1 MRPWLRAGGARWPG
15 RVNRTRPRAAARR
28 RSTPPGRRKARGWW
42 RWTPTDRLSCG
53 QPFPEDPDCPP
64 DGVESSP
71 AAGGDSRSAT
81 PGWTRHSWPDC
92 HSWAAAL
99 PAAAAAAAEAPAVG
113 TWLQT
118 HRLTATNLGPAQTR
132 HFQSSLP
139 ALHTRL
145 RLKLL
150 TKAAQPRRMSAWC
163 GVLRCGAEADVTNT
177 AVDRSWWHER
187 RERLVT
193 MRQGARRT
201 QYCRRTSR
209 TCPPADRSRSSFPV
223 DVIFIWVLQFTVW
236 RPSTPIHG
244 TSLVR
249 VVSPARDRWMNMAP
263 A

>member
-1 MRPWLRAGGARWPG
+1 M
-15 RVNRTRPRAAARR
+15 
-28 RSTPPGRRKARGWW
+28 
-42 RWTPTDRLSCG
+42 PTDRRSCG
-53 QPFPEDPDCPP
+53 QPSPEGPDCPP

-92 HSWAAAL
+92 HSWAAAP

-139 ALHTRL
+139 TLHTRL

-150 TKAAQPRRMSAWC
+150 TKAAKTPGECRLKLGECRRVAVWC
-163 GVLRCGAEADVTNT
+163 GGRRHEH
-177 AVDRSWWHER
+177 RSWWHEH

-236 RPSTPIHG
+236 RPSVPIHG